1 MASIIVIKG
10 DCEWG
15 CYPLGRRS
23 NVVGRDEGLPIQVL
37 DPRVSRKHMRVGYDR
52 RREAYTVC
60 DLKSRNGVL
69 VNGKRLR
76 DESQLADNTY
86 LTIGNTT
93 LLFTMKD
100 FPDHESVVLHFKKA
114 GERTKP
120 TVL

>member
-1 MASIIVIKG
+1 
-10 DCEWG
+10 
-15 CYPLGRRS
+15 
-23 NVVGRDEGLPIQVL
+23 
-37 DPRVSRKHMRVGYDR
+37 MRVGYDR

-69 VNGKRLR
+69 INGVRLR